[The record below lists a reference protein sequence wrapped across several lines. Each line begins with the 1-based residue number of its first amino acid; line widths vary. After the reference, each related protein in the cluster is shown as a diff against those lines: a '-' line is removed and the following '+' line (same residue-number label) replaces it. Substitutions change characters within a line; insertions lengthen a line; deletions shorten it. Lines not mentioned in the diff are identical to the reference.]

1 MDHGVAIRAQ
11 RNEITHGINRSLVR
25 CVSKWFQV
33 VYVDEAAPEI
43 GVLFSEVQVA
53 CCATNTVVFDARLSR
68 FGVTLDP
75 RGDYVI
81 ARTF

>member
-25 CVSKWFQV
+25 CVSKRFQV

-43 GVLFSEVQVA
+43 GVLFILYS
-53 CCATNTVVFDARLSR
+53 
-68 FGVTLDP
+68 
-75 RGDYVI
+75 
-81 ARTF
+81 